1 MATPTSGPLRRCFVT
16 GAVQDKAALVR
27 FAVAPDG
34 AVVPDLAG
42 TLPGRGLWLTASR
55 EVLGKALAGGRLA
68 KAARARVSADPA
80 LADQVEA
87 LLVRRCL
94 DRLGLA
100 QRAGM
105 AVCGAEKV
113 RALLRSG
120 EAAVVLG
127 AGDAAPAGRAKFRA
141 LAGDCDVFELFGV
154 EELSL
159 ALGRENVVHA
169 ALRRG
174 AMARRFVVDASRLAG
189 FRPQP
194 AESAPEESPSDE

>member
-1 MATPTSGPLRRCFVT
+1 M
-16 GAVQDKAALVR
+16 DKAALVR
-27 FAVAPDG
+27 LAVAPNG

-42 TLPGRGLWLTASR
+42 TLPGRGLWVTATR
-55 EVLGKALAGGRLA
+55 EVLAKALAGGRLA
-68 KAARARVSADPA
+68 KAAHARVTADPA

-113 RALLRSG
+113 RALLRG
-120 EAAVVLG
+120 REAAVVLG
-127 AGDAAPAGRAKFRA
+127 ASDAAPAGRAKFRA
-141 LAGDCDVFELFGV
+141 LAGDREVVELFSIA
-154 EELSL
+154 ELSL

-174 AMARRFVVDASRLAG
+174 AMAQRFVVDTSRLAG
-189 FRPQP
+189 FRPEP
-194 AESAPEESPSDE
+194 VESAPEESPRDE